1 MSGAVGAV
9 TSVNA
14 VTREFEQLVHKN
26 TSSYM
31 YVVLNLFVIQHKIA
45 LLKNDFISYSWLLLC
60 CGQQMKGKG
69 LIKIMIV
76 NYAFMCS
83 LVRA

>member
-14 VTREFEQLVHKN
+14 VTWEFEQLVHKN

-45 LLKNDFISYSWLLLC
+45 LLKKWLYFIQLGIAMLWTTDEGQGINKNYDCKLC
-60 CGQQMKGKG
+60 
-69 LIKIMIV
+69 LYV
-76 NYAFMCS
+76 
-83 LVRA
+83 